1 MTEFKFPCPEC
12 RRYIQCDVCYAG
24 SQIQCPG
31 CQKTIMVPPASPV
44 PDRQSIQTKRSTVRN
59 MLVATAAL
67 IVLAGLVAVGWH
79 FFPSG
84 PQLAGD
90 WKMGGPYDAGMTCHI
105 RQSGTDLTFVNEK
118 GDESS
123 GAFNDKTEVIAL
135 DWEGGLTGKLN
146 KDNTRISWR
155 NGTWWVKAK

>member
-12 RRYIQCDVCYAG
+12 RKYIQCDVGYAG
-24 SQIQCPG
+24 SQIECPG
-31 CQKTIMVPPASPV
+31 CRKTIMVPSASSAPAPQFNQ
-44 PDRQSIQTKRSTVRN
+44 RKRSAARTI
-59 MLVATAAL
+59 LIAASAL
-67 IVLAGLVAVGWH
+67 IVLAGLVAVGWY
-79 FFPSG
+79 FYPRG
-84 PQLAGD
+84 PRLAGN
-90 WKMGGPYDAGMTCHI
+90 WKMGGPYNVGMTCHI

-123 GAFNDKTEVIAL
+123 GAFNTETEVIAL